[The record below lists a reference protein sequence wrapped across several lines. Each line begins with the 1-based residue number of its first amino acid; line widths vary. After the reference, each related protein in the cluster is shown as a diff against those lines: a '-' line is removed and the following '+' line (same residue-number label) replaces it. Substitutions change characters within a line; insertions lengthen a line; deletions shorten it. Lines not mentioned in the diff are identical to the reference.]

1 MSKINAIRFVN
12 INYNNNMNKISDECM
27 YLNGDNTLI
36 TMDNGVGKTV
46 MVQLIT
52 ALFVQKRY
60 RQVKN
65 RPFES
70 YFTTNKP
77 SFIMV
82 EWALDGQAGYV
93 QIGRA
98 HV

>member
-60 RQVKN
+60 RQVK
-65 RPFES
+65 
-70 YFTTNKP
+70 TG
-77 SFIMV
+77 
-82 EWALDGQAGYV
+82 LL
-93 QIGRA
+93 RA
-98 HV
+98 TLPLISLHLSW